1 MHRAAVADQL
11 NLSEEKLKQ
20 RLTNGT
26 ANRFYNWL
34 AWAKTYLERAGLIEK
49 IRRGCFRISPVGKEV
64 LADPPK
70 RIDINF
76 LNQFPGFADFP
87 KKAPP
92 NESTPVNVE
101 T

>member
-11 NLSEEKLKQ
+11 NLSEEKRKQ
-20 RLTNGT
+20 RLPSGA
-26 ANRFYNWL
+26 ANRFYNRL

-64 LADPPK
+64 LANPPK

-76 LNQFPGFADFP
+76 LNQFPGFADFR

-92 NESTPVNVE
+92 NESTPANVE